1 MGNAYRS
8 VLELKPTGNAIPA
21 NVLAGKTF
29 SNADGTG
36 KTGTMVNNGAISVT
50 LTDQDPT
57 YTIPEGYHN
66 GGGEVTF
73 ISSGGD
79 GADLIVTCSSNFAGS
94 VITCTNGSS
103 YTKTQTCPSSSPYE
117 VTFESIPTGTY
128 TISGVV
134 SGTTFT
140 TTKTILDFDAA
151 LTDIPDGSTVTPTD
165 DIQIWLHCA
174 NIWDKAYTT
183 ISQVLAD
190 TSTLQALIAS
200 NNAADYMARST
211 TWSSDVTSNQSAMSY
226 IGLNNYCSN
235 ALLDNSTWRT
245 SICNSTYFESVLNT
259 KVPTMTSNTTP
270 SGTCFASS
278 KYDDTYDAW
287 KAFNKAIVNQNYWCS
302 YGNQAKNQYVGYQFS
317 ESVKIYRIDL
327 TNMSN
332 NAAKNCKIQYSSDG
346 NTYSDACD
354 FINPS
359 TGSAVTTEIVN
370 NTDNVPYWRLFVT
383 DGYTTEYIYVA
394 ELQFYGRSDV

>member
-8 VLELKPTGNAIPA
+8 VLALKPTGDAVPA
-21 NVLAGKTF
+21 NVLSGKTF
-29 SNADGTG
+29 SNADGAG
-36 KTGTMVNNGAISVT
+36 KTGTMVNNGAVSVT

-94 VITCTNGSS
+94 VITCTDGSF

-117 VTFESIPTGTY
+117 VTYESIPTGTY

-134 SGTTFT
+134 SGQTFS
-140 TTKTILDFDAA
+140 TTKTIVDFDAS

-165 DIQIWLHCA
+165 DIQIWLNCA

-190 TSTLQALIAS
+190 ASTLQALIAS

-211 TWSSDVTSNQSAMSY
+211 TWASTVTSNQSAMSY

-235 ALLDNSTWRT
+235 VLLDNSTWRT

-259 KVPTMTSNTTP
+259 KVPTMTSATTP
-270 SGTCFASS
+270 SGTVFCSS
-278 KYDDTYDAW
+278 EYDRTSYAAW
-287 KAFNKAIVNQNYWCS
+287 KAFDKITYNNYWS
-302 YGNQAKNQYVGYQFS
+302 SANIQISNQYLGYQFIDK
-317 ESVKIYRIDL
+317 VKIYRVDI
-327 TNMSN
+327 TNAPN
-332 NAAKNCKIQYSSDG
+332 QNPQNCKLQYSSD
-346 NTYSDACD
+346 NSSYSDACT
-354 FINPS
+354 FSNSNTSGAES
-359 TGSAVTTEIVN
+359 TAIAD
-370 NTDNVPYWRLFVT
+370 NTDNVKYWRLFMT
-383 DGYTTEYIYVA
+383 DGYGTQYIYLT